1 MRGVRN
7 VRLLLLTVCG
17 CVAISTLSA
26 QDVSSEQIYQS
37 VSSYTVDRYKAK
49 ADNEYR
55 SMYLSY
61 TEPSLYYRHS
71 LQVGTAFPSLISY
84 IMHDLYELTDNDAS
98 LPYNFSN
105 SLAKARYYRAA
116 EYWWPCLSAEY
127 QYNVLNW
134 LSVGAKAVFGW
145 RTQAVRSV
153 TDNKVLYRDY
163 MLTAHTLFD
172 MRFSWLHRDH
182 ISLYS
187 SIGVGVTSYVEN
199 DEYMQMLPSLDL
211 VYIGMS
217 FGGRVY
223 GFCEFGGLAGGSLRG
238 GLGVR
243 F

>member
-7 VRLLLLTVCG
+7 LRLLLLTVCG

-26 QDVSSEQIYQS
+26 QDVSSDQIYQS
-37 VSSYTVDRYKAK
+37 VSSYTVEKYKARS
-49 ADNEYR
+49 DNEYR
-55 SMYLSY
+55 YTYLNY
-61 TEPSLYYRHS
+61 TEPSLHYRHS
-71 LQVGTAFPSLISY
+71 LQVGTAVPGIIDY
-84 IMHDLYELTDNDAS
+84 IVQDLYELSDDDAS

-127 QYNVLNW
+127 QCNVLSW
-134 LSVGAKAVFGW
+134 LSLGTKAIFGW

-153 TDNKVLYRDY
+153 TTNKVLYRDY
-163 MLTAHTLFD
+163 MLTAQTIFD

-182 ISLYS
+182 LSLYS
-187 SIGVGVTSYVEN
+187 SVGVGVTSYVEN
-199 DEYMQMLPSLDL
+199 DEYLQLLPSIDL

-223 GFCEFGGLAGGSLRG
+223 GFWEMGGLGGGSLRG